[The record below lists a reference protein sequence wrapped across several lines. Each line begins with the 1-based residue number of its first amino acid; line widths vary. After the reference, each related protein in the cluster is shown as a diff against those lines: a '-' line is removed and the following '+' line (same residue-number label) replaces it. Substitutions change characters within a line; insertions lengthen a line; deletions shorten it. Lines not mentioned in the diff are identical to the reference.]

1 MKIYPEEVEKRSAS
15 ILKCVIE
22 FLLEDTTYTEEWCT
36 PICMPIINELML
48 PKFIKGEDLIMTEK
62 EATRLIAELK
72 VSLAFK
78 SLKEKGLIDIFED
91 DENGEIVVLTPKGK
105 EYGESIFGKKRP

>member
-1 MKIYPEEVEKRSAS
+1 MTIYPEEVEKRSAS
-15 ILKCVIE
+15 ILNCIVE
-22 FLLEDTTYTEEWCT
+22 FLIERTDYTKEWCT
-36 PICMPIINELML
+36 PICMPIINKLLL
-48 PKFIKGEDLIMTEK
+48 PKFINGEELVMTEK
-62 EATRLIAELK
+62 EATSLIAELK

-91 DENGEIVVLTPKGK
+91 DENGEIAVLTPKGK